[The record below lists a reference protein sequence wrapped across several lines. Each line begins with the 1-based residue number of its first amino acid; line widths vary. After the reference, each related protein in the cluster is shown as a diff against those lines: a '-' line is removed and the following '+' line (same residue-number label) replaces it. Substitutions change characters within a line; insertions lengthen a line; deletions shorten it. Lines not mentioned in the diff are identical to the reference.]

1 MKKKNII
8 SENYL
13 ERVPLCGSIAF
24 SLDSEKNV
32 TLEIINRGI
41 FNRIAQTLFKK
52 PKTSYVHLD
61 ALGSFVWQKIDGKK
75 NIIEIGNEVKEH
87 FGDEANPL
95 YERLAKYFQILE
107 SYGFITFKG

>member
-13 ERVPLCGSIAF
+13 ERVPLCGNIAF
-24 SLDSEKNV
+24 SLDNEKNV

-107 SYGFITFKG
+107 SYGFISFKG